1 MERPCAP
8 QGQPTPKSPTTRVAA
23 KAKYYFYISRGG
35 TPRGGGRR
43 RRQSTAVWLKRPT
56 ENFTSVSPFEGPMNI
71 FSSAPPLKAETHGP
85 PRNFSSAPPLKAETQ
100 KVKKKNGRSSPL
112 SRGDVACGSL
122 PLAGTVLVLLS
133 SQPLRVQH
141 RGIPVPVFLHYT
153 KSGAHA
159 DGSSPLGASHTWPLR
174 RCIGL

>member
-56 ENFTSVSPFEGPMNI
+56 EIFTSVSPFEGPMNN
-71 FSSAPPLKAETHGP
+71 FSRAPPL
-85 PRNFSSAPPLKAETQ
+85 RAETQ

-112 SRGDVACGSL
+112 CRGDVACGSL
-122 PLAGTVLVLLS
+122 PLAGTVLVLPS
-133 SQPLRVQH
+133 SQHLRVQP
-141 RGIPVPVFLHYT
+141 RGFPGPVFLHYT

-159 DGSSPLGASHTWPLR
+159 DGSSPVEASHTWPLR

>member
-1 MERPCAP
+1 MVRPCAP
-8 QGQPTPKSPTTRVAA
+8 RGQPMPKSPTMRVAA
-23 KAKYYFYISRGG
+23 KAKYYFHISRGG
-35 TPRGGGRR
+35 TPRGGSRR
-43 RRQSTAVWLKRPT
+43 RGQSTAVWLKRPT
-56 ENFTSVSPFEGPMNI
+56 EIFASVSPFEGPM
-71 FSSAPPLKAETHGP
+71 KK
-85 PRNFSSAPPLKAETQ
+85 FSSAPPLKAETQ

-141 RGIPVPVFLHYT
+141 RGFPVPVFLHYT